1 MIIKAMTI
9 KAKLLSGFALVII
22 LVLCIAVT
30 GLSELGRMQERLRYL
45 VDVSSQRQLLTAQI
59 QQHMFALHRAEKNM
73 ILAAI
78 DDDMNAYVQ
87 QMEATEKTLGEELQK
102 LSALVT
108 KEGVGHIAAFQA
120 AFADFKRI
128 AGQVREARQKNTNQ
142 RAFALSVG
150 TGRNLSVKAES
161 MLSIITRRYEK
172 DLTQLTK
179 RADIAASRVLLG
191 AHIVQDL
198 LRMQRVEKNIILET
212 TLERRKPHEEV
223 RQTAIHNIEEAVA
236 QLDRGAASEEWELL
250 APFTHAFEAFR
261 HLSTEAA
268 SIALQAE
275 TPAELTAAREL
286 SIGKGQ
292 EAYDEAEA
300 ALKQLA
306 DFNDAAHSAAVNAAD
321 RAAARLLLTA
331 RSLQDFLALQ
341 RTEKDAILATSTD
354 EMEQYANE
362 INSLDGTLREK
373 LHALLDVTAPRDT
386 LDYATARDTRELEAF
401 RDAYDQ
407 WLANDQKVRALAL
420 ENSNAV
426 ARRLSGQEGQRAFEV
441 AIAAMQTITDNT
453 DLAMRQDKDTSQQDY
468 ARAWWLMLV
477 LLVGSVLVGLGIA
490 LWVSRSIATGL
501 RTMVGVAEKIADGD
515 IDQHLEHGA
524 HDEIGALAR
533 ALNHMTTKLQ
543 QMLTSIADHTV
554 RLNLAADDLTGVS
567 QRLLGQVSE
576 TNKRSTTVTAL
587 AKEMS
592 ANMTM
597 VACTAT
603 DATAN
608 VDTVA
613 TATEEMTATVAEIAC
628 NAAQARQVTT
638 AAVQSVASASTCVE
652 ALSTAAQE
660 ISHVTDVI
668 VEIAEQTKLLALNAT
683 IEAARAG
690 EAGKGFAVVANE
702 VKELAKQTNAAT
714 EDIRRKIDT
723 MQRSTAGTVTEITA
737 INQVMSEV
745 DGLVASIATAVEEQ
759 AITTREI
766 ANNTGQAAG
775 GLKDMTGTVTE
786 AAEVAQ
792 TIASDLLT
800 VSQASEEMKAV
811 STELSTQA
819 TGLNTISQELK
830 LLIEQ
835 FRLNGEVHAA
845 KGQGN
850 GGYGAPGPP

>member
-9 KAKLLSGFALVII
+9 KAKLLGGFALVII

-30 GLSELGRMQERLRYL
+30 GLSELGRMHERLRYL
-45 VDVSSQRQLLTAQI
+45 VDVSSQRQLLTARI

-73 ILAAI
+73 ILAAT
-78 DDDMNAYVQ
+78 DDDMDTYVQ
-87 QMEATEKTLGEELQK
+87 QMEATEKTLGEELQT

-108 KEGVGHIAAFQA
+108 KEGGGHIAAFQA

-128 AGQVREARQKNTNQ
+128 AERVREARQKNTNQ

-150 TGRNLSVKAES
+150 TGRTLSIKAEA
-161 MLSIITRRYEK
+161 MLTLVTRRHEK

-179 RADIAASRVLLG
+179 RANVAVSRVLLG

-198 LRMQRVEKNIILET
+198 LRMQRVEKNMILET

-223 RQTAIHNIEEAVA
+223 RQAAIRNIEEAVA
-236 QLDRGAASEEWELL
+236 QLDRGAASEEGALL
-250 APFTHAFEAFR
+250 STFKHAFEGFR
-261 HLSTEAA
+261 DLSTEAA
-268 SIALQAE
+268 SIALRAE
-275 TPAELTAAREL
+275 TQEDIAAAREL

-292 EAYDEAEA
+292 AAYDEAEA
-300 ALKQLA
+300 ALKQLV
-306 DFNDAAHSAAVNAAD
+306 DFNDAAHSAAVTAMDQAV
-321 RAAARLLLTA
+321 ARLLLTA
-331 RSLQDFLALQ
+331 QSLQDFIALQ

-354 EMEQYANE
+354 ELAQYATD
-362 INSLDGTLREK
+362 INALDGALREK
-373 LHALLDVTAPRDT
+373 LRTLLV
-386 LDYATARDTRELEAF
+386 YAMVEDARELRAF
-401 RDAYDQ
+401 RDAYDP
-407 WLANDQKVRALAL
+407 WLANNQQVRALAL

-426 ARRLSGQEGQRAFEV
+426 ARRLSGEEGQRAFEA
-441 AIAAMQTITDNT
+441 AIAAMQTITDST

-468 ARAWWLMLV
+468 ARARWLMLV

-490 LWVSRSIATGL
+490 LWVSRSIARGL
-501 RTMVGVAEKIADGD
+501 RTMVGVAEKIAEGD

-524 HDEIGALAR
+524 HDEIGALAG

-576 TNKRSTTVTAL
+576 TSKRSTTVTAL

-597 VACTAT
+597 VASTAT

-613 TATEEMTATVAEIAC
+613 TATEEMTATVAEIAHH
-628 NAAQARQVTT
+628 AEQARLVTT
-638 AAVQSVASASTCVE
+638 AAVQSVASASASVE
-652 ALSTAAQE
+652 TLSTAAQE
-660 ISHVTDVI
+660 ISHVTNVI

-723 MQRSTAGTVTEITA
+723 MQRSTAGTVTEIA
-737 INQVMSEV
+737 EINRVMSEV
-745 DGLVASIATAVEEQ
+745 DDLVASIATAVEEQ

-775 GLKDMTGTVTE
+775 GIKDMTGTVAE
-786 AAEVAQ
+786 AAEVSQ

-800 VSQASEEMKAV
+800 VSQASGEMEAV

-819 TGLNTISQELK
+819 MGLNTISQELK

-845 KGQGN
+845 AGQTN
-850 GGYGAPGPP
+850 GAYGTPGPP